1 MRLGNRV
8 IFMRKRQSLSRL
20 TVGIGTLVAA
30 ISQGAQGT
38 RQSTIKGACDRS
50 RRDVECSDSYKYF
63 RDLNVGMPTLSQ
75 LNVMREIATP
85 DSPPYKT
92 VRGALENIDANWSKV
107 APVIMDI
114 WAQMSDQKQEYSN
127 EDSDEY
133 VDKG

>member
-1 MRLGNRV
+1 
-8 IFMRKRQSLSRL
+8 
-20 TVGIGTLVAA
+20 
-30 ISQGAQGT
+30 
-38 RQSTIKGACDRS
+38 
-50 RRDVECSDSYKYF
+50 
-63 RDLNVGMPTLSQ
+63 MPTLSQ